1 MCQASDPFRKGS
13 PFGLGLCKSVLAISG
28 DTVSF
33 ESSIWDSLR
42 ERIIVFFWVF
52 FFFFWKIGTVCTR
65 LQSLALHSPRFLRRV
80 PGPFMT
86 LVQSSLFLNKTAP
99 SLGQEDEN
107 SEPPSFPTILS

>member
-52 FFFFWKIGTVCTR
+52 FFFFGKLELYVRGY
-65 LQSLALHSPRFLRRV
+65 SL
-80 PGPFMT
+80 
-86 LVQSSLFLNKTAP
+86 
-99 SLGQEDEN
+99 
-107 SEPPSFPTILS
+107 

>member
-42 ERIIVFFWVF
+42 ERIIVFFWF
-52 FFFFWKIGTVCTR
+52 FCFG
-65 LQSLALHSPRFLRRV
+65 
-80 PGPFMT
+80 
-86 LVQSSLFLNKTAP
+86 LV
-99 SLGQEDEN
+99 
-107 SEPPSFPTILS
+107 